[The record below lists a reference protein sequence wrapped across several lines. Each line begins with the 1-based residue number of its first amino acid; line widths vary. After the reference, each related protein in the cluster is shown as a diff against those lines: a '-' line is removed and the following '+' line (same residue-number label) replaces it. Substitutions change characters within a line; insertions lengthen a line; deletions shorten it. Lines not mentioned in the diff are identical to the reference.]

1 MGMKRIVFMAFLILL
16 ATSFSATAVE
26 FAGDD
31 GSRSDVPSFVGY
43 APNRIVVNFD
53 PSTLRGMDRAAMA
66 RGRTG
71 IPALDIVGS
80 RHGVMSLRP
89 QFPGAKEKAFK
100 GEVIDLAGWHKVK
113 FSRNVDVLAVVEEY
127 KAMPGV
133 VDAQP
138 VGIHRVSQLPND
150 PWYSPA
156 HDPNYQWQL
165 QMIQAPEAWEIE
177 TGNPAIIVAMLDT
190 GVRYFHKDLG
200 GSDASLADPT
210 AVSGNMWINLTEKNG
225 TPGID
230 DDGPLFNPW
239 DRQYVDD
246 WIGWDFV
253 DDPCGPPGPF
263 LCYPCCCFDGEDCLD
278 VDNDPRDFHG
288 HGTHCAGNVSAINNN
303 EFATASPS
311 GGWGSW
317 YTPPFG
323 NGVKVMALRIGW
335 NAVYVLF
342 EAGMVGMDYAA
353 EALYYA
359 ANNGAKIASCSW
371 GSDDSGGIGAAID
384 YFVGNGGL
392 IFKAAGNDSTETAD
406 YLCARDDVLCVAA
419 TDQNDCKAS
428 FSTYGTWVDVSAPGV
443 QVGSLWHSYSDPVND
458 YVNKLD
464 GTSMATPLAA
474 SVAALIWS
482 RDPGLSADQ
491 VQQYLFASADPIDGL
506 LCNSPFAGKL
516 GAGRINA
523 FEAVLSVGTLPP
535 PFADFSGT
543 PTSGDA
549 PLDVAFSDS
558 STGSVDSWSWDF
570 GDGGTSTAQNP
581 SHTYPAAGTY
591 TVSLTVTGP
600 GGTDTTTKTNYIT
613 VTTPAPVAQFSGT
626 PTSGDAPL
634 TVNFTDQSTGNVT
647 SWSWDFGDGFGST
660 LQNPSY
666 TYAAAGTY
674 TVSLTAT
681 GEGGSDGETKIDYIT
696 VNPATSPRVGV
707 SEPLAIGRYETSG
720 RGRNKSTEFIPTSVF
735 SPGDEVIIR
744 ATVTDS
750 GGTVSGAIVVFDISG
765 PESTTIT
772 SGPSD
777 SNGIAE
783 ARWKTSAPKGKK
795 GGTQT
800 GEYTATVTNVTADGY
815 VWDEIGTSTTFNV
828 Q

>member
-1 MGMKRIVFMAFLILL
+1 
-16 ATSFSATAVE
+16 
-26 FAGDD
+26 
-31 GSRSDVPSFVGY
+31 
-43 APNRIVVNFD
+43 
-53 PSTLRGMDRAAMA
+53 
-66 RGRTG
+66 
-71 IPALDIVGS
+71 
-80 RHGVMSLRP
+80 
-89 QFPGAKEKAFK
+89 
-100 GEVIDLAGWHKVK
+100 
-113 FSRNVDVLAVVEEY
+113 
-127 KAMPGV
+127 
-133 VDAQP
+133 
-138 VGIHRVSQLPND
+138 
-150 PWYSPA
+150 
-156 HDPNYQWQL
+156 
-165 QMIQAPEAWEIE
+165 
-177 TGNPAIIVAMLDT
+177 MLDT

-200 GSDASLADPT
+200 GSNASLSNPT
-210 AVSGNMWINLTEKNG
+210 AVEGNMWINLAEKNG

-288 HGTHCAGNVSAINNN
+288 HGTHCAGNISAINNN
-303 EFATASPS
+303 EFATASPA
-311 GGWGSW
+311 GGWGNW

-392 IFKAAGNDSTETAD
+392 IFKAAGNDGTETAD

-419 TDQNDCKAS
+419 TDQTDCKAS
-428 FSTYGTWVDVSAPGV
+428 FSTYGTWVDLSAPGV

-482 RDPGLSADQ
+482 RDPDLSADQ

-506 LCNSPFAGKL
+506 LCNSSFAGKL

-523 FEAVLSVGTLPP
+523 FQAVLSVGTPPP
-535 PFADFSGT
+535 PFSDFTGT
-543 PTSGDA
+543 PITGDA
-549 PLDVAFSDS
+549 PLTVNFTDA
-558 STGSVDSWSWDF
+558 STGSVDSWAWDF

-581 SHTYPAAGTY
+581 SYTYTAAGTY
-591 TVSLTVTGP
+591 TVALTVTGP
-600 GGTDTTTKTNYIT
+600 GGSDTNTKADYIN
-613 VTTPAPVAQFSGT
+613 VTSLPPAPVADFTGSPIT
-626 PTSGDAPL
+626 GDAPL
-634 TVNFTDQSTGNVT
+634 TVAFTDQSTNAT

-660 LQNPSY
+660 LQNPTY
-666 TYAAAGTY
+666 TYNAAATYTVSLTAAGEGGSDSETKVDYITVTSPPPPPPIAEFSGTPTSGNAPLAVSFSDSSTGGEATSWSWDFGDGGTSTAQNPTYTYNAAGTY
-674 TVSLTAT
+674 TVSLTAA
-681 GEGGSDGETKIDYIT
+681 GPGGSDIETKVDYIT
-696 VNPATSPRVGV
+696 VNTATTPSVGV
-707 SEPLAIGRYETSG
+707 SEPPITGRYGTFG
-720 RGRNKSTEFIPTSVF
+720 RGKNKSTEFIPTSVF
-735 SPGDEVIIR
+735 SRGNEVIIR

-750 GGTVSGAIVVFDISG
+750 GGAVPGAIVVIGISG
-765 PESTTIT
+765 PEETTLT

-783 ARWKTSAPKGKK
+783 AKWKTSAPKGKK

-800 GEYTATVTNVTADGY
+800 GDYTATVTDVTASGY
-815 VWDEIGTSTTFNV
+815 VWDEIGRSTTFTV
-828 Q
+828 E